1 MKTIGLIGGMSWQ
14 STRTYYDALNEA
26 VAERLG
32 GLHSAE
38 ILMRSLD
45 FAGLEAAMR
54 RGDWALIERRLGDEA
69 ATLEQGGAGCV
80 LLCSNTMHKLYDSI
94 VPRVG
99 IPLFHIAD
107 TLGHAL
113 AADGLTRAGLLG
125 TRTTMVEDFFATRLL
140 DGFGIEV
147 IVPDEGQIETIH
159 TIIFD
164 ELCRGIVRDGSRDA
178 YLEIMDDLASRGAE
192 GIVLGCTEIEMLVK
206 PQHHALPLYDTT
218 LLHARHA
225 VEWGLSDG

>member
-94 VPRVG
+94 FPRVS

-125 TRTTMVEDFFATRLL
+125 TRTTMVEDFFATRLR
-140 DGFGIEV
+140 DGFGVEV

>member
-26 VAERLG
+26 VADRLG

-38 ILMRSLD
+38 ILMRSVD
-45 FAGLEAAMR
+45 FAGLEDAMR

-69 ATLEQGGAGCV
+69 AALEAGGAGCL
-80 LLCSNTMHKLYDSI
+80 LLCTNTMHKLFESI
-94 VPRVG
+94 ASRVE
-99 IPLFHIAD
+99 IPFFHIAD

-113 AADGLTRAGLLG
+113 SRDRLQRVGLLG
-125 TRTTMVEDFFATRLL
+125 TRFTMTGDFYATRLL

-164 ELCRGIVRDGSRDA
+164 ELCRGIVRDGSRDG

-225 VEWGLSDG
+225 VK